1 MTTPSATTPSP
12 APGQHRACVLLV
24 AADASDAESRAHAE
38 LAQRLS
44 ARLGVDAIAF
54 PLGPRAHAELTAVME
69 RAPGRVVAVPLSLTP
84 SDPLLPELAGLLRWA
99 SAWWP
104 DVPMFQSAPLAAP
117 DDVVGWAAQQVRAA
131 LDALT
136 HPSPRAETAVLVV
149 GPGGAPP
156 AVNAELCAV
165 ARLLWE
171 HGDYAL
177 VETAF
182 VHDGPRPSVAARI
195 AHCGQLGM
203 RRVVVLP
210 LALLDGLTVRA
221 VRAQASSARHAT
233 SHATSGGAHDMEVVV
248 AAPLLSPAAAAA
260 VAGRRYEDA
269 VARWLAA
276 GDDAP
281 SRQPGQAPDEP
292 APLAGDAL
300 LPPRYRG
307 TASVS
312 AAPMRSAALRYDAE
326 GRVAWNQ
333 VWQSFCDLALAGGP
347 PHRGTLLEP
356 ALREDVL
363 ADPEGYA
370 RVVAELA
377 RGLSLV
383 TGLPVITGAAPGWV
397 GLICADHEMAIW
409 LLRALTV
416 ENVSVRREGATLF
429 LPAGP
434 QFRVEKEIRNV
445 VTAVAKTHHYWAEH
459 RTPS

>member
-1 MTTPSATTPSP
+1 
-12 APGQHRACVLLV
+12 
-24 AADASDAESRAHAE
+24 
-38 LAQRLS
+38 
-44 ARLGVDAIAF
+44 
-54 PLGPRAHAELTAVME
+54 
-69 RAPGRVVAVPLSLTP
+69 
-84 SDPLLPELAGLLRWA
+84 
-99 SAWWP
+99 
-104 DVPMFQSAPLAAP
+104 
-117 DDVVGWAAQQVRAA
+117 VRAA
-131 LDALT
+131 LDALA

-156 AVNAELCAV
+156 AVNAELCAM

-182 VHDGPRPSVAARI
+182 VHDGPRPSMAARI
-195 AHCGQLGM
+195 AHCRQLGM

-210 LALLDGLTVRA
+210 LALLDGPVVHA
-221 VRAQASSARHAT
+221 VHAQASSARHAP
-233 SHATSGGAHDMEVVV
+233 SHATRGGGHDMEVVV
-248 AAPLLSPAAAAA
+248 AAPLLWAA
-260 VAGRRYEDA
+260 DT
-269 VARWLAA
+269 
-276 GDDAP
+276 
-281 SRQPGQAPDEP
+281 
-292 APLAGDAL
+292 L

-307 TASVS
+307 AASVS

-397 GLICADHEMAIW
+397 GLVCADHEMAIW
-409 LLRALTV
+409 LLRAITV

>member
-1 MTTPSATTPSP
+1 
-12 APGQHRACVLLV
+12 
-24 AADASDAESRAHAE
+24 
-38 LAQRLS
+38 
-44 ARLGVDAIAF
+44 
-54 PLGPRAHAELTAVME
+54 
-69 RAPGRVVAVPLSLTP
+69 
-84 SDPLLPELAGLLRWA
+84 
-99 SAWWP
+99 
-104 DVPMFQSAPLAAP
+104 
-117 DDVVGWAAQQVRAA
+117 
-131 LDALT
+131 
-136 HPSPRAETAVLVV
+136 
-149 GPGGAPP
+149 
-156 AVNAELCAV
+156 
-165 ARLLWE
+165 
-171 HGDYAL
+171 
-177 VETAF
+177 
-182 VHDGPRPSVAARI
+182 
-195 AHCGQLGM
+195 
-203 RRVVVLP
+203 
-210 LALLDGLTVRA
+210 
-221 VRAQASSARHAT
+221 
-233 SHATSGGAHDMEVVV
+233 
-248 AAPLLSPAAAAA
+248 
-260 VAGRRYEDA
+260 
-269 VARWLAA
+269 
-276 GDDAP
+276 
-281 SRQPGQAPDEP
+281 
-292 APLAGDAL
+292 
-300 LPPRYRG
+300 
-307 TASVS
+307 
-312 AAPMRSAALRYDAE
+312 MRSAALRYDAE